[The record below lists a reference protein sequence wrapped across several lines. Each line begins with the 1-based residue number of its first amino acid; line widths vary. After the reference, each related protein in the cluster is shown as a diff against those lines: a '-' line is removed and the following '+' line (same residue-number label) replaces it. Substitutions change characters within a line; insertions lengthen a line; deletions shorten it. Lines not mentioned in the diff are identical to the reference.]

1 MTYNNQNS
9 EKYWNNKILEWENS
23 YLNNNETRVS
33 FVEKIASKFRGP
45 LKKRLEVSERIIS
58 ENSSKENIY
67 VEFGS
72 GSGELLFSL
81 YKKNNTKKYIGLDLS
96 KEAVSL
102 GNQKIKQ
109 NNFKNISFE
118 YFNCNENTIN
128 DINFGDFYFGL
139 GFIDYLDLNEVKKLL
154 LHLENNQKKYLFS
167 FPEKK
172 INIINT
178 LQFFYLKYQGCPKF
192 NKFERSSFSKIN
204 NCHFLDIG
212 SLAFVTNIQI

>member
-23 YLNNNETRVS
+23 YLNNNEARVS

-45 LKKRLEVSERIIS
+45 LKKQLEVSERIIS

-67 VEFGS
+67 LEFGS
-72 GSGELLFSL
+72 GSGELLFS
-81 YKKNNTKKYIGLDLS
+81 
-96 KEAVSL
+96 
-102 GNQKIKQ
+102 
-109 NNFKNISFE
+109 
-118 YFNCNENTIN
+118 
-128 DINFGDFYFGL
+128 
-139 GFIDYLDLNEVKKLL
+139 
-154 LHLENNQKKYLFS
+154 
-167 FPEKK
+167 
-172 INIINT
+172 

-212 SLAFVTNIQI
+212 SLTFVTNIQI